1 LVTQL
6 HISAKVVV
14 YFKLSIDSYQLT
26 ANNFKSKRGRN
37 MNENFAEDV
46 IKRALKKGCDK
57 AEIFIRCSRGISAEA
72 KDGRIEAMEVSRDV
86 GIALRVIKGQRLG
99 FAFASDPQE
108 IEDTIN
114 AAMDAAKYSVVDEY
128 LDIPERFPPGE
139 VLISDEQIKN
149 ITEDTVIKN
158 ALLLEENALSF
169 DARIKKVRKA
179 EVGTDVSRTTIAN
192 SNGVNINY
200 EGTYYSAHV
209 TTLASMENGDNQMGW
224 DFAGSRRMKDVDIGT
239 VGATASKRAV
249 ELLGSR
255 KISTVKAPVIMCP
268 SVAIGFLDILSA
280 SLSAEAVQKQRSFL
294 AGKVGQT
301 IMSTIIDIVDDG
313 TMQWG
318 TGTRPVDDEGVPVSK
333 KSVISKGVLNSYL
346 YNTYAA
352 KKAGLR
358 STGNAVRGSHKS
370 LPGIEVTNFYVRP
383 EESRESAKVRANGR
397 SPLQENK
404 LIKSLSKGIL
414 ILSAMGLHTANP
426 ISGDFSVGIS
436 GQWIENGEI
445 AYPIK
450 EAVISG
456 NILTLFKKI
465 DALGSDMEFYGNIG
479 SPSLLIGDMDIS
491 A

>member
-1 LVTQL
+1 
-6 HISAKVVV
+6 
-14 YFKLSIDSYQLT
+14 
-26 ANNFKSKRGRN
+26 
-37 MNENFAEDV
+37 MNKNFAEDV
-46 IKRALKKGCDK
+46 IKRALNKGCDK
-57 AEIFIRCSRGISAEA
+57 AEIFIRSSRGISAEA
-72 KDGRIEAMEVSRDV
+72 KDGSVEALEVSRDV
-86 GIALRVIKGQRLG
+86 GIALRVIKGQKLG
-99 FAFASDPQE
+99 FAFASDYHE
-108 IEDTIN
+108 IDDTIN
-114 AAMDAAKYSVVDEY
+114 AAMDASKCTVADEY
-128 LDIPERFPPGE
+128 LDIPEQTHVNE
-139 VLISDEQIKN
+139 VLIFDEQIKD

-158 ALLLEENALSF
+158 ALLLEESALSF
-169 DARIKKVRKA
+169 DERIKKVRKA
-179 EVGTDVSRTTIAN
+179 EVGVDVSHTIIAN
-192 SNGVNINY
+192 SNGVNVDY
-200 EGTYYSAHV
+200 EGTYYSASV
-209 TTLASMENGDNQMGW
+209 STLASMDNGDNQMGW
-224 DFAGSRRMKDVDIGT
+224 DFAGSRRMRDVDIST

-255 KISTVKAPVIMCP
+255 KISAVKAPVIICP
-268 SVAIGFLDILSA
+268 SVAVSFLDILSA

-294 AGKVGQT
+294 QGKVGQMIT
-301 IMSTIIDIVDDG
+301 STIIDLVDDG

-370 LPGIEVTNFYVRP
+370 LPGIEVTNFYLKP
-383 EESRESAKVRANGR
+383 EESLETAVIGARGR

-404 LIKSLSKGIL
+404 LIKSMSRGIL
-414 ILSAMGLHTANP
+414 ILNAMGLHTANP

-436 GQWIENGEI
+436 GQWVENGEI

-450 EAVISG
+450 EAVVSG